1 MFEGVLD
8 DLDALKVLRFVMNCN
23 DLSKQTDS
31 ELAKDLEFS
40 DEIHIQI
47 WFNILFWLPSL
58 PLWSFLVEFIFKY
71 DARLK

>member
-31 ELAKDLEFS
+31 ELAKDLETIRWNS
-40 DEIHIQI
+40 HCIIENTNH
-47 WFNILFWLPSL
+47 
-58 PLWSFLVEFIFKY
+58 
-71 DARLK
+71 